1 MIKDLLKIPDFL
13 RRKKRRGRP
22 RKIEDTPVEV
32 NPHIEWDKIK
42 QERYGTKY
50 NIILG
55 HGFPRI
61 GSGNRII
68 YVSEKRKWVHIVS
81 HSGNPYTTQ
90 PIRTKILKSKWN
102 DIKKSHERYLKR
114 NGVKVI

>member
-1 MIKDLLKIPDFL
+1 MIEDLLKIPDFL

-50 NIILG
+50 NIMLW
-55 HGFPRI
+55 HHFPRI

-68 YVSEKRKWVHIVS
+68 YVSEKRKWVYIVS
-81 HSGNPYTTQ
+81 HTGDPYTTQ
-90 PIRTKILKSKWN
+90 PTRTKILKSKWN

>member
-50 NIILG
+50 NIMLW
-55 HGFPRI
+55 HHFPRI

-68 YVSEKRKWVHIVS
+68 YVSENSR
-81 HSGNPYTTQ
+81 P
-90 PIRTKILKSKWN
+90 KSKW
-102 DIKKSHERYLKR
+102 
-114 NGVKVI
+114 